1 MSTSHTTF
9 KAVEKAI
16 LQFLDGTQ
24 IFNPRF
30 FYKVYEGYGFAVSHR
45 FESVAQNA
53 EVNIYFENPSG
64 SGKEVFIV
72 VIDIISF
79 AQAWIDVYRGVTP
92 SGGTA
97 ITPVNLNFAKAIS
110 SIANVKYGVTYTGGT
125 PVHNSVCPGGS
136 RVQATGGAA
145 EVGETVVIPPG
156 YNLLVKVT
164 NKSAAAADLSIRIL
178 WWEESA

>member
-9 KAVEKAI
+9 KPVEKVI

-30 FYKVYEGYGFAVSHR
+30 FYKIYEGYGFAVSHR
-45 FESVAQNA
+45 FESVSSDAS
-53 EVNIYFENPSG
+53 VNIYFENPSG
-64 SGKEVFIV
+64 SGREVFIIV
-72 VIDIISF
+72 VEVVSF

-92 SGGTA
+92 SGGTP
-97 ITPVNLNFAKAIS
+97 ITPVNLNFAKAIG
-110 SIANVKYGVTYTGGT
+110 SIASVKYGVTYTGGA

-145 EVGETVVIPPG
+145 EVGETVVVPEG
-156 YNLLVKVT
+156 FNFLVKVT

-178 WWEESA
+178 WWEEPI